1 MIGIVKGNIVD
12 MAVDVIV
19 NAANESMRGGG
30 GVDGAIHAAAGPE
43 LVKETAKHAPLYVGK
58 AAATGA
64 YNLDAKAIIHVVG
77 PMWSGGSSGEYLS
90 LETCYRNAVELAYE
104 MGHRSIAFPSIST
117 GVYGF
122 PVDRAATVAI
132 KTLSE
137 MAVKYPEMVIFMVCF
152 TDEIKEI
159 FELELMK
166 H

>member
-1 MIGIVKGNIVD
+1 MIGIIKGNIVD

-43 LVKETAKHAPLYVGK
+43 LVKETVKHAPLYVGK
-58 AAATGA
+58 AVATGA
-64 YNLDAKAIIHVVG
+64 YDLDAKAIIHVVG

-90 LETCYRNAVELAYE
+90 LETCYRNAVELACE

-122 PVDRAATVAI
+122 PIERAAMVAL

-137 MAVKYPEMVIFMVCF
+137 MSVKYPEMVIFMVCF